1 MHCNSSY
8 PPQLSELNLR
18 MIPELKKRY
27 GCTVGYSG
35 HEFGLDS
42 TTIAVSLGAMVVERH
57 ITLDHTMWGTDHSSS
72 VEPQGMD
79 KLYKQINSVAHIL
92 GDGEKKVYDS
102 ELPIRRKL
110 RGV

>member
-1 MHCNSSY
+1 
-8 PPQLSELNLR
+8 
-18 MIPELKKRY
+18 
-27 GCTVGYSG
+27 
-35 HEFGLDS
+35 
-42 TTIAVSLGAMVVERH
+42 MVVERH

-102 ELPIRRKL
+102 ELLIRRKL